1 MIPSGA
7 RAGAA
12 ALAHSPV
19 AQRLRVPLLVTVML
33 VSAACFVVLK
43 AGLAYAPP
51 LRFAALRLLV
61 GGLATFAILLLW
73 RQPPAPPRWAWPR
86 LAALAMAAGALA
98 YGAMLAAP
106 AFTGAGVAA
115 VLGNTQP
122 LLIVAL
128 AALLLGEAVT
138 RRTSLALLVGLGGV
152 ALVASP
158 APLTTG
164 PDDLVGALLA
174 LASSAALAVGTV
186 IVRGIDGRPNLLTLT
201 AWQLSLGSL
210 PLFAASLIFEPAAV
224 TTWSLSFLGLLA
236 FLSLAGT
243 TFVTGAW
250 YWLIQGQAVGRLSLV
265 MFLVPAFGL
274 GLAVWLFGET
284 VSAAQLGGL
293 VLIVLGLLGVARR

>member
-1 MIPSGA
+1 MIPTGA
-7 RAGAA
+7 TDGAT

-61 GGLATFAILLLW
+61 GGLATFAMLLLW
-73 RQPPAPPRWAWPR
+73 RQPLAPPRWAWPR

-98 YGAMLAAP
+98 YGAMFAAP

-122 LLIVAL
+122 LLIVVL
-128 AALLLGEAVT
+128 AAL
-138 RRTSLALLVGLGGV
+138 
-152 ALVASP
+152 
-158 APLTTG
+158 
-164 PDDLVGALLA
+164 
-174 LASSAALAVGTV
+174 
-186 IVRGIDGRPNLLTLT
+186 LLTLT

-243 TFVTGAW
+243 AFVTAAW
-250 YWLIQGQAVGRLSLV
+250 YWTIQGQAVGRLSLI

-274 GLAVWLFGET
+274 GLAVLLLGES

-293 VLIVLGLLGVARR
+293 ALIVLGLLGVAR